1 MASPTARHPASW
13 IVYLTAGVGAILVY
27 YTFPRAGV
35 GQAVLLT
42 VLNGT
47 AALAAF
53 RAAVRTGGQTRVV
66 WVALGISM
74 SLATLANGPYYGF
87 SLMGRPLPF
96 PSAVD
101 VLFLLTYPCYVVAL
115 IALGKQHRE
124 RDRSGDALDTAIL
137 SVGGAS
143 LMWQFVIAPVVH
155 ANGSPL
161 LAHAVSTMYPVM
173 DLIVFAVLVRFVV
186 ATTQRSKATHILLA
200 SFTLL
205 LAADVVYALAL
216 TAGTYSFGGLTDGLW
231 MASYLLIGVAAMHP
245 SAREFSLS
253 TAPASRRMSHGRLA
267 FLCAAVLAG
276 PMVVIGDPKE
286 LVIVAAAAAVSFALV
301 MVRMTVLNRQLASA
315 GIELNT
321 RASTDSLTG
330 LANRSAFAHRLRA
343 ALITDERRA
352 GTLAVL
358 FIDLDDFKDVNDGLG
373 HAAGDELLRVTAQR
387 LAHTVR
393 PGDLVA
399 RLGGDEFAIL
409 LDGIADESAGFAV
422 AERVVA
428 ALREPAVIGDGRVQ
442 VGASVGM
449 AMRRDHSSVD
459 ALMRDA
465 DVAMYAAK
473 AKGKNRVEHYD
484 AGLHELAVERQ
495 ALRAD
500 LGGAV
505 ERGELVVEYQPVVDL
520 ETGELMGLEALVR
533 WLHATRGLL
542 PPSAFIDLAEETGAI
557 VGIGASVM
565 ETAARQLRQWQ
576 QRYNLPKLSMSV
588 NVSVRQL
595 DLPEFADQVTNVL
608 RATGIDPTTF
618 VLEVTESVLADPKGG
633 AAATLTALRG
643 VGVRVALD
651 DFGTGYSSIGYLR
664 QLPVDILKIDRSFVS
679 GPMAGTN
686 VDDVLLEAIVAMGQ
700 TLRLDVIAE
709 GIEALDQLVRLRAAG
724 CEVGQGFL
732 FSRPVP
738 AEAIEV
744 LLAVPIPL
752 PVIALV
758 NASNPT
764 PQVALTSV

>member
-1 MASPTARHPASW
+1 MASPAARHPASW
-13 IVYLTAGVGAILVY
+13 IVYLTAGVAAILAY
-27 YTFPRAGV
+27 YALPKAGV

-42 VLNGT
+42 VLNAT
-47 AALAAF
+47 AAFAAF
-53 RAAVRTGGQTRVV
+53 RAARRTHGQTRVV

-87 SLMGRPLPF
+87 SLIGRPLPF

-101 VLFLLTYPCYVVAL
+101 VLFLLTYPCYAIALVAL
-115 IALGKQHRE
+115 AKQHRE
-124 RDRSGDALDTAIL
+124 RDRSGDALDSAIL

-155 ANGSPL
+155 TNGSPL

-173 DLIVFAVLVRFVV
+173 DLVVFAMLVRFAV
-186 ATTQRSKATHILLA
+186 ATTQRSTATHILLG

-205 LAADVVYALAL
+205 LAADVVYALGIA
-216 TAGTYSFGGLTDGLW
+216 AGTYSFGGPTDGLW
-231 MASYLLIGVAAMHP
+231 MASYLLIGVAATHP

-267 FLCAAVLAG
+267 FLCAAVVAG
-276 PMVVIGDPKE
+276 PMVVIGNPKE
-286 LVIVAAAAAVSFALV
+286 LVVVAAAAAVSFALV

-315 GIELNT
+315 GVELNT

-330 LANRSAFAHRLRA
+330 LANRSAFADRLRA
-343 ALITDERRA
+343 ALVTQERRA
-352 GTLAVL
+352 DTLAVL

-409 LDGIADESAGFAV
+409 LDGIADDSASFAV

-449 AMRRDHSSVD
+449 AMRRDGSTAD

-473 AKGKNRVEHYD
+473 AKGKSRVEHYD
-484 AGLHELAVERQ
+484 ASLHDLAVERQ
-495 ALRAD
+495 ALKAD
-500 LGGAV
+500 LAGAV

-520 ETGELMGLEALVR
+520 ETGKLMGLEALVR

-576 QRYNLPKLSMSV
+576 QRYNLPQLSMSV

-595 DLPEFADQVTNVL
+595 DLPGFADQVTNIL
-608 RATGIDPTTF
+608 RVTGIDPTTF

-643 VGVRVALD
+643 AHVRVALD

-679 GPMAGTN
+679 GPMAGTT

-709 GIEALDQLVRLRAAG
+709 GIETLDQLVRLRAAG
-724 CEVGQGFL
+724 CETGQGFA
-732 FSRPVP
+732 FSRPVS

-744 LLAVPIPL
+744 LLATPIPSS
-752 PVIALV
+752 VVALA
-758 NASNPT
+758 NASEAT
-764 PQVALTSV
+764 PSIELRIA